1 MHYQDFTCS
10 QSSVVCVFGASP
22 ASRLSRKVD
31 GHRNNSPRPPGIRQ
45 PGNMAGKSAVS
56 LSTLKEI
63 QVRREERERERRG
76 GYIFNQT
83 LIAYTSV
90 AHVQVL

>member
-31 GHRNNSPRPPGIRQ
+31 GHHNNSPRPPGVRQ
-45 PGNMAGKSAVS
+45 PGNMDGKSAVS

-63 QVRREERERERRG
+63 QVRRRGGGEREREKG
-76 GYIFNQT
+76 GTFSIK
-83 LIAYTSV
+83 
-90 AHVQVL
+90 H